1 MRSSDFPRAQ
11 LYVKTHPDVLA
22 GKKKG
27 YLTEEA
33 KRCGAELIAE
43 DVAPLSLL
51 AQADVVYCVTSQMGF
66 EALMLGK
73 RVYCFGMPFYANWG
87 VTHDALSCPRRIK
100 KRTFLEV
107 FAAAYLLYARYVNP
121 VTGERCDIHDAIAR
135 LAVQRGEEREEPRIS
150 RLLRV
155 FSLEASA
162 RSGLFAE
169 HRGLPS
175 DFSNTSSVSRGA
187 VASAVKHGGGRSGMV
202 VQMRGRNTGR
212 VLS

>member
-1 MRSSDFPRAQ
+1 MTSADRALAAIIRHGLSKYNHAPDAVPGFLEEKARYSSFSEMADALRVLIIDQTVGDASVTLGMADASSFTAMLDDAKQRFPRAQ

-121 VTGERCDIHDAIAR
+121 VTGERCD
-135 LAVQRGEEREEPRIS
+135 
-150 RLLRV
+150 
-155 FSLEASA
+155 
-162 RSGLFAE
+162 
-169 HRGLPS
+169 
-175 DFSNTSSVSRGA
+175 TS
-187 VASAVKHGGGRSGMV
+187 
-202 VQMRGRNTGR
+202 
-212 VLS
+212 